1 MSVNNPHK
9 LPNGMNEHNSTYEA
23 FLNGS
28 VALSIICGFALVA
41 LCAFRFMDSWNV
53 FVGFAGIIVGSLA
66 TLIDW
71 RAGANWKLAGGALV
85 LYGLFVAT
93 NL

>member
-9 LPNGMNEHNSTYEA
+9 LPNGMNEHNSTYEG

-28 VALSIICGFALVA
+28 IALSIICGFALVA
-41 LCAFRFMDSWNV
+41 LCAFRFMHSLNV
-53 FVGFAGIIVGSLA
+53 LVGFAGIIVGALA
-66 TLIDW
+66 TFIDW
-71 RAGANWKLAGGALV
+71 RTGANWKLAGGALV